1 MLGIDGF
8 APPVC
13 TSVYMPT
20 KRTTFRLSDERE
32 QLLEEASAIVADDP
46 EDDSLMADV
55 IDTALTH
62 LAESEQNI

>member
-1 MLGIDGF
+1 
-8 APPVC
+8 
-13 TSVYMPT
+13 MPT